1 MSEFGE
7 IYGKKIVFTWQVR
20 PTLLFIL
27 FIENHCR
34 KLSEKQGRGYLEEPQ
49 YVAAVKYWDITE
61 NYNVFINKLQL

>member
-49 YVAAVKYWDITE
+49 YVAAVKY
-61 NYNVFINKLQL
+61 